1 MTQNDRSAPG
11 PGEAAARR
19 SAPLRRRCT
28 AYLRGWRPDRR
39 RRGVAAAAVAVTVG
53 LLMLLHSAVPNGH
66 RAFGRHLGSLL
77 ETLLPWLGLVVPLA
91 LVLALVRRSTT
102 ALIAT
107 VLPAVVWVGMF
118 GGLLLDKEAGG
129 GNLMVAAHNVADFNP
144 DPAGTARQL
153 AASGA
158 DVLAL
163 EEMTDDAAREY
174 ATHLAGTYKHHAVQG
189 SVGLWS
195 KYPIEDAK
203 PLDAYGSG
211 RTLRAVVDTPH
222 GDLAVYVVHLWSVR
236 VTPRSGFT
244 TYQRNLGAD
253 AVGRAVASDPVHR
266 IVLLGDFNGSTD
278 DRSLS
283 PITSLMRSA
292 QTTAG
297 RGFGFTW
304 PSSFPVTRID
314 QIMVRGVRA
323 TSSWTLPRTGSD
335 HLPVAAR
342 LEL

>member
-1 MTQNDRSAPG
+1 MT
-11 PGEAAARR
+11 GEAAATRLFSSR
-19 SAPLRRRCT
+19 S
-28 AYLRGWRPDRR
+28 RGTRTGTTHPRPRGGGR
-39 RRGVAAAAVAVTVG
+39 NRWRRGALTAALAVAVA

-77 ETLLPWLGLVVPLA
+77 ETLLPWLGLAVPLV
-91 LVLALVRRSTT
+91 LLLALVRRSAT
-102 ALIAT
+102 ALVAA

-118 GGLLLDKEAGG
+118 GGLLLDKGTDG
-129 GNLMVAAHNVADFNP
+129 GNLMVAAHNVGDVNP
-144 DPAGTARQL
+144 DPAGTARKL

-163 EEMTDDAAREY
+163 EEMTDDAARVY
-174 ATHLAGTYKHHAVQG
+174 TAKLAGTYRYHAVQG

-195 KYPIEDAK
+195 TYPIREAK
-203 PLDAYGSG
+203 PLDVYGTD
-211 RTLRAVVDTPH
+211 RTLRTVVDTPH
-222 GDLAVYVVHLWSVR
+222 GALAVYVVHLWSVR

-244 TYQRNLGAD
+244 TYQRDMGAD
-253 AVGRAVASDPVHR
+253 AVGRAVAADPVHR
-266 IVLLGDFNGSTD
+266 VVLLGDFNGGTD
-278 DRSLS
+278 DRSLA
-283 PITSLMRSA
+283 PITSRMRSA

-304 PSSFPVTRID
+304 PSSFPVVRID

-323 TSSWTLPRTGSD
+323 TSSWTLPGTGSD

-342 LEL
+342 LRL